1 MAQPR
6 SKDRSTRDDEYGLEQ
21 REYRDKQGR
30 VHHHTRN
37 YMGRGG
43 EASQSDERQE
53 RRRSSSPSR
62 KRRSEPSDRG
72 SSLGNLFRSIAN
84 RPGLLLAAAA
94 AAGTL
99 LMSRRL
105 GENGGLRRSFGRD
118 DDESF
123 IPGAKWLADTV
134 LPSPE
139 TPRDVFI
146 TGLRNA
152 HSVEVKSTQLLERQI
167 QALSDYPDIRAR
179 LEQHLGETRTQL
191 DRLENILGQLDE
203 SPSTIKDTLLAAFGN
218 ALVLP
223 QGMAGDAILKSAF
236 ASFAFENYE
245 VAAYRSLITMTELV
259 GMQKQFRALLEA
271 SLNEELKMAQWVGD
285 NISAMTRRYL
295 AEIEEPT
302 GAQVLANRNEAR
314 APEPAQPTRLEQ
326 ASRGDVDRE
335 AGFEGP

>member
-1 MAQPR
+1 MRA
-6 SKDRSTRDDEYGLEQ
+6 
-21 REYRDKQGR
+21 
-30 VHHHTRN
+30 
-37 YMGRGG
+37 
-43 EASQSDERQE
+43 
-53 RRRSSSPSR
+53 SSPGPNGWPT
-62 KRRSEPSDRG
+62 PS
-72 SSLGNLFRSIAN
+72 FRV
-84 RPGLLLAAAA
+84 P
-94 AAGTL
+94 
-99 LMSRRL
+99 
-105 GENGGLRRSFGRD
+105 
-118 DDESF
+118 
-123 IPGAKWLADTV
+123 K
-134 LPSPE
+134 
-139 TPRDVFI
+139 PRDVFI

-259 GMQKQFRALLEA
+259 GMQQQFRALLEA

-335 AGFEGP
+335 AGKGLRRSNKAKWLKPELRVRAQHLKTKGTWGHAIVMLDDSVRLRVA